1 MLTATK
7 TNYFRKNSNSQTS
20 GKKKNLSEIDSIG
33 IILFNNSL
41 KKALGSYSFMCELF

>member
-7 TNYFRKNSNSQTS
+7 TNYFRKKSNSQTS
-20 GKKKNLSEIDSIG
+20 GKKNLSEIDSIG